1 MSGFCVFLALVAVDE
16 LVRMRPEVRPAKE
29 IATIEQRALQS
40 ITIVEERQR
49 QEKVV
54 QQKPRP
60 AVREVEDDW
69 FILLDLATKKSGIT
83 EMI

>member
-1 MSGFCVFLALVAVDE
+1 MRGFCVFLALVAVDK

-29 IATIEQRALQS
+29 IAAIEQRALQS
-40 ITIVEERQR
+40 ITIVEERRR
-49 QEKVV
+49 QVKVV
-54 QQKPRP
+54 QQKLRP

-83 EMI
+83 KFI

>member
-1 MSGFCVFLALVAVDE
+1 MDK

-29 IATIEQRALQS
+29 IAAIEQRALQS
-40 ITIVEERQR
+40 ITIVEERWR
-49 QEKVV
+49 QVKVV
-54 QQKPRP
+54 QQKLRP

-83 EMI
+83 KFI

>member
-1 MSGFCVFLALVAVDE
+1 MDE
-16 LVRMRPEVRPAKE
+16 VVRMRPEVRPAKE
-29 IATIEQRALQS
+29 IAIIEQRALQC
-40 ITIVEERQR
+40 ITIVEEKRQ

-54 QQKPRP
+54 QQKLRP

-83 EMI
+83 KLI